1 MGGWEHDNPPTPA
14 QQRRAE
20 QLAICNAKA
29 FAIVAS
35 QLQKREAA
43 HPTLPM
49 LCELHQ
55 LATTDMV
62 ENPGHLRTLDVTIT
76 GSRHAPPAAHNVA
89 ELLATLFAELQSEPW
104 RSASAFDAAA
114 LALWRLN
121 WIHPFDDG
129 NGRTARA
136 IAVIVLFTRLQR
148 LPIAQLGKPTFLDHL
163 AWRKLDYFDALEAAD
178 RAYAAS
184 TVDISALSQLLYEC
198 LRDSLAK

>member
-1 MGGWEHDNPPTPA
+1 MGGWDHDNRPSPA

-20 QLAICNAKA
+20 QLALCNAKA
-29 FAIVAS
+29 FGIVAS

-49 LCELHQ
+49 LCDLHQ
-55 LATTDMV
+55 LATTDMIASA
-62 ENPGHLRTLDVTIT
+62 GHLRTTDVTIT
-76 GSRHAPPAAHNVA
+76 GSRHAPPPAHNVA
-89 ELLATLFAELQSEPW
+89 ALLESLFADLQSEPW
-104 RSASAFDAAA
+104 RNTSAFDAAA
-114 LALWRLN
+114 FALWRLN

-178 RAYAAS
+178 RACAAS
-184 TVDISALSQLLYEC
+184 TIDISALSQLLYEC
-198 LRDSLAK
+198 LRDSLA